1 MHLPVAKVREQVSLH
16 VEALPGGF
24 IHLDLR
30 PLRLQQHQL
39 SQRFRVGHVEIIA
52 SQNAQANRVCRR
64 GSCQCF
70 LKIGHQ
76 QA

>member
-24 IHLDLR
+24 IHLDLC

-39 SQRFRVGHVEIIA
+39 S
-52 SQNAQANRVCRR
+52 
-64 GSCQCF
+64 
-70 LKIGHQ
+70 
-76 QA
+76 